1 MFYPLIITFF
11 IVNVVTTAL
20 LIIIL
25 YNKTRCAYLS
35 NILAS
40 FRTFPKLIYASKKL
54 GSRVT
59 AFSKW
64 CIANQIS
71 PWAL

>member
-25 YNKTRCAYLS
+25 YNKTRCADKCFKMQKDIGFEYKVQTG
-35 NILAS
+35 
-40 FRTFPKLIYASKKL
+40 F
-54 GSRVT
+54 V
-59 AFSKW
+59 
-64 CIANQIS
+64 
-71 PWAL
+71 